1 MENIK
6 ELIFEEF
13 SEAGYSEIEKTE
25 RLPIWANESKSDF
38 WMVFDDL
45 NLDEDEQ
52 KDLYD
57 EYRHITEAY
66 QAAEK
71 NISVLILKKVHQ
83 IEEVE
88 RQWAVETENDKLF
101 FKKYVLLYTEE
112 AYTKLRNQVLVDK
125 EKHLSDY
132 LSDGNVFKKLMSDE
146 ADGAYTLLYGIAH
159 KLPFLLVQ
167 MEKSQL
173 KLSYP
178 NLEDSPVLMDTDAW
192 INEFPDDEDEIEKQ
206 LSGILKSI
214 KL

>member
-71 NISVLILKKVHQ
+71 NRVTCKSVWLCINSCEPKK
-83 IEEVE
+83 
-88 RQWAVETENDKLF
+88 
-101 FKKYVLLYTEE
+101 
-112 AYTKLRNQVLVDK
+112 K
-125 EKHLSDY
+125 ELSV
-132 LSDGNVFKKLMSDE
+132 NN
-146 ADGAYTLLYGIAH
+146 T
-159 KLPFLLVQ
+159 
-167 MEKSQL
+167 SQL
-173 KLSYP
+173 CSKLL
-178 NLEDSPVLMDTDAW
+178 N
-192 INEFPDDEDEIEKQ
+192 F
-206 LSGILKSI
+206 SI
-214 KL
+214 KRFCCSIS